1 MKSLK
6 IKAILVITAN
16 FTKLATFTTST
27 TTNATTNTATAT
39 TRVSLNDD
47 PLNEKLLA
55 NYQHRNSECH

>member
-27 TTNATTNTATAT
+27 TTNDTTTAT
-39 TRVSLNDD
+39 TRVNLNDD

>member
-1 MKSLK
+1 MMKSLK

-27 TTNATTNTATAT
+27 TTNATTTAT
-39 TRVSLNDD
+39 TRVNLNDD

>member
-27 TTNATTNTATAT
+27 TTNATTTAT
-39 TRVSLNDD
+39 TRVNLNDD